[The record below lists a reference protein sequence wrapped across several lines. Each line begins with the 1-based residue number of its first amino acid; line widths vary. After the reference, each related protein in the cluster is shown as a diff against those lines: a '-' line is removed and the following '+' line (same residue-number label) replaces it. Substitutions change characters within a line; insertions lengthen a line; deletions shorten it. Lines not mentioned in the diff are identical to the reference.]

1 MNRSARI
8 AITVLFASAA
18 VSASAQMA
26 VKTDMD
32 WPHGR
37 IGITASRMLDEGMS
51 PSDHPRALT
60 ALEMELPPYIF
71 EVISSLS
78 WDDRGTIGDLIA
90 RDPAARTPVEE
101 LARSF
106 KREWSRLSANRDAVE
121 AAYTLDLA
129 EVFGYLSPAPFPGK
143 TADIPIA
150 WTPVP
155 EDDWSGIIIYA
166 PPDLPVRGT
175 QLKANPVPALG
186 ARILSNRL
194 EVLADPAVRS
204 GKLLSYRLLE
214 EKNDTETLV
223 GRRPYHTMARGLYG
237 DFPCDIILSADDS
250 RRIMAS
256 ESGRAA
262 LASGRIVIL
271 LDAIPE

>member
-1 MNRSARI
+1 MKISARI
-8 AITVLFASAA
+8 VISAFFTLA
-18 VSASAQMA
+18 ALSVSAQMS
-26 VKTDMD
+26 VETDMD

-37 IGITASRMLDEGMS
+37 ISITASRMLDSGMS

-60 ALEMELPPYIF
+60 ALEMELPPHIF
-71 EVISSLS
+71 EVITSLS
-78 WDDRGTIGDLIA
+78 WDDRGTIGDLIG
-90 RDPAARTPVEE
+90 RDPAVRTSVEE
-101 LARSF
+101 LARSL
-106 KREWSRLSANRDAVE
+106 KREWSRLSEKRDAVE

-143 TADIPIA
+143 TAKIPIA

-166 PPDLPVRGT
+166 PSNLPVRGT
-175 QLKANPVPALG
+175 GLKASPVPALG
-186 ARILSNRL
+186 ARILTDTL
-194 EVLADPAVRS
+194 EILADPAVRS
-204 GKLLSYRLLE
+204 GTLLSYRIRG
-214 EKNDTETLV
+214 EKDDTETLV
-223 GRRPYHTMARGLYG
+223 GQRPYKTMARGLYG

-256 ESGRAA
+256 ESGRDA

-271 LDAIPE
+271 LDTIPE